1 MKKVTLAVCAAL
13 ALVSQISNAA
23 TLRNDVPSCT
33 NDVPAEYYQLPNERE
48 LVILVDKTM
57 AHSLDQGIKSE
68 LYQSVK
74 RFIQPGDKIQLVEFS
89 SFAQDSY
96 TKVAFNGQLDTQLSD
111 DHRSQIKKSVLKSLD
126 KCLDKQHNFML
137 NKVGIS
143 LKAAFQ
149 PQEKPTNTELIGTL
163 SDISNQVLTHSTA
176 KRKVV
181 LLISDMLENSDITS
195 FYKNNQTRVINP
207 QQELDR
213 VSTSQMFA
221 NFNQADIY
229 VIGTGVIPGN
239 QQYISAQKMN
249 KLESFWKDYFKQSN
263 ATLRGFGKP
272 MLLGDIR

>member
-1 MKKVTLAVCAAL
+1 MKKITLSILAAL
-13 ALVSQISNAA
+13 TLVTQTVDAT

-33 NDVPAEYYQLPNERE
+33 NEVPAEYYQLPSERE
-48 LVILVDKTM
+48 LVILLDKTM
-57 AHSLDQGIKSE
+57 AHSLDQDIKSE

-74 RFIQPGDKIQLVEFS
+74 RFIQPGDKVQLVEFS

-96 TKVAFNGQLDTQLSD
+96 TKVTFNGQLDTQLSD
-111 DHRSQIKKSVLKSLD
+111 EHRSYIKKSVLKSLD
-126 KCLDKQHNFML
+126 KCLDKQHSFML
-137 NKVGIS
+137 NKIGIS
-143 LKAAFQ
+143 LKTAFQ

-163 SDISNQVLTHSTA
+163 SDISNQVLTQSTA

-207 QQELDR
+207 QQELEL

-221 NFNQADIY
+221 HFNQADVY

-239 QQYISAQKMN
+239 QQYISAQKMS

-263 ATLRGFGKP
+263 ATLLGFGKP